1 MRQQVNLFT
10 PELRPRREPLTLGQ
24 LLMGWGVFAGVLVL
38 LGSVSGFDV
47 WQLSSQ
53 RAETVEQ
60 WELLKAT
67 NQRLKASFSTA
78 PDATLEAEVAR
89 LRRAQLE
96 RERLM
101 ALLEEYQVEQA
112 QGFSGYLD
120 DLATHRVEGMWLSAI
135 ALETG
140 GRWIQLKGLTTDPA
154 QVPEFL
160 RQLSEGSS
168 FDGHRFDAFELK
180 ETESGLLEFDIVG
193 PEEDAS

>member
-1 MRQQVNLFT
+1 MRQQVNLLSDD
-10 PELRPRREPLTLGQ
+10 LRPRREPLTLGQ
-24 LLMGWGVFAGVLVL
+24 LLAAWALFAGALAL
-38 LGSVSGFDV
+38 LGSVNGFDI

-67 NQRLKASFSTA
+67 NARLKASFSTA
-78 PDATLEAEVAR
+78 PDEALEAEVAR
-89 LRRAQLE
+89 LRQAQLE

-101 ALLEEYQVEQA
+101 ALLDEYQLEQVE
-112 QGFSGYLD
+112 GFSGYLE
-120 DLATHRVEGMWLSAI
+120 DLAAHGVDGMWLSAI

-154 QVPEFL
+154 RVPEFL

-180 ETESGLLEFDIVG
+180 ETESGLLEFNIVG
-193 PEEDAS
+193 PEADAS